1 MEDAWDGVP
10 AGGLLPDGSCKE
22 PEHVRE
28 TFYSIL
34 SWSSRLNKLL
44 SRGGNEEA
52 SLWGHQRRDLSLFHT
67 E

>member
-1 MEDAWDGVP
+1 MEDAWDSVS

-22 PEHVRE
+22 LEHVRE

-52 SLWGHQRRDLSLFHT
+52 SLWGDQRRDLSLFHT